1 MATSSITHSF
11 VISNPKSVQR
21 FISALEE
28 SEQDRTP
35 KQLLPGCELT
45 NPKEIL
51 DLMAK
56 RKR

>member
-11 VISNPKSVQR
+11 VISNPKSVHR

-35 KQLLPGCELT
+35 KQLLPG
-45 NPKEIL
+45 
-51 DLMAK
+51 
-56 RKR
+56 R

>member
-35 KQLLPGCELT
+35 KQLLPG
-45 NPKEIL
+45 
-51 DLMAK
+51 
-56 RKR
+56 R

>member
-1 MATSSITHSF
+1 MATSSITHGF
-11 VISNPKSVQR
+11 VISNPKSVQH

-35 KQLLPGCELT
+35 KQLLPGRELT

>member
-11 VISNPKSVQR
+11 VISNPKSVQC

-35 KQLLPGCELT
+35 KQLLPGHELT